1 MKKLNDKKQVVAQ
14 ISAAA
19 RLYKKNLVGKHFLY
33 VFDGRAIEVAYQAK
47 GFRHLTGV
55 DTGLDAMSFY
65 KKAVSGTLQANQIFF
80 SSHHPYQ
87 LCQRKLVLKRFSQQ
101 LLPAFWRIQPQIMQ
115 VLFIA

>member
-1 MKKLNDKKQVVAQ
+1 M
-14 ISAAA
+14 
-19 RLYKKNLVGKHFLY
+19 
-33 VFDGRAIEVAYQAK
+33 AYQAK

-87 LCQRKLVLKRFSQQ
+87 LCQRKLVHLSDIAGMVTSECFMLENITTETQSFPVRHDGPCLCALPEPSQGT
-101 LLPAFWRIQPQIMQ
+101 PAGSTRAASTSWIT
-115 VLFIA
+115 AG

>member
-65 KKAVSGTLQANQIFF
+65 KKAVAGRCRQTR
-80 SSHHPYQ
+80 SSFRLTTPISSASASSYT
-87 LCQRKLVLKRFSQQ
+87 
-101 LLPAFWRIQPQIMQ
+101 
-115 VLFIA
+115 